1 MIRFATRLPPSHNVT
16 ALDNGLIRKTEWYAR
31 QSQFEFIVA
40 LLEHVTKHPE
50 PLIVPVY
57 EYRILES
64 GPRDFTVSYDMMHCG
79 ILEKEER
86 DFVDSVGEAWD
97 LFHEKVFE
105 KLDAGACGPYQ
116 DELRSGCQK
125 LPELAK
131 FLRQVVDEGRYM
143 DLHSGNVM
151 RNQYADY
158 VLIDLEGFVR
168 TPLNA
173 PYNNWIAR

>member
-16 ALDNGLIRKTEWYAR
+16 ALDNGNIRKTEWYCR
-31 QSQFEFIVA
+31 EEQFKFIVA
-40 LLEHVTKHPE
+40 LLEHLIQRPD
-50 PLIVPVY
+50 PLVVPVY
-57 EYRILES
+57 SYSILEP
-64 GPRDFTVSYDMMHCG
+64 GPRDFTVSYEMMHCG

-86 DFVDSVGEAWD
+86 DFVDAVGEAWD
-97 LFHEKVFE
+97 VHQAKVFE
-105 KLDAGACGPYQ
+105 KLDAGACGVYQ

-131 FLRQVVDEGRYM
+131 FLKQVVEEGRYL

-151 RNQYADY
+151 RNQDAEY

-168 TPLNA
+168 TPLEA
-173 PYNNWIAR
+173 PYNNWIVR